1 MKKRRLLLIGCVIAA
16 LLFVGCKT
24 NEVETEDTTSSST
37 TTQTNTSSNNVTSGT
52 TGSESS
58 SSTTTTD
65 SSDSSSSSSSTT
77 SDSSGTKDY
86 TADNEALWAAIQ
98 AARKAAIEAGA
109 AEANPVAWAA
119 AEADYEVQKK
129 IMEAGGSS
137 SDMSAV
143 LRDLNY
149 RYQGLTALANAQKE
163 KAFVDENEWASYNRA
178 SYDNGSKRVTD
189 LTDPLKT
196 FESGKAFFDTAV
208 AAEKD
213 FDTVINS
220 AYRTIAKEE
229 RAKAFEAKKQADSV
243 KAAVSRKVDYEQA
256 VASFKSGDSHYVTG
270 NLKGS
275 IEDYIASRQ
284 AFETLFAEISE
295 ARAQALAAIEAARK
309 RVSESEDVALAAD
322 KEAPLGNAQVEGI
335 EAEDAKLLD
344 DDDFAEAESAQAAAE
359 DAIEASSP
367 LQPFDESAEDAIEE
381 DVE

>member
-16 LLFVGCKT
+16 LLFAGCKT

-37 TTQTNTSSNNVTSGT
+37 TTQTNTSSNNVTSGS

-65 SSDSSSSSSSTT
+65 SSDSSSSSSSSSTT

-129 IMEAGGSS
+129 IMDEGGSS

-149 RYQGLTALANAQKE
+149 RYQGLTALANAQKK

-178 SYDNGSKRVTD
+178 SYDNGSKKVTD

-229 RAKAFEAKKQADSV
+229 RSKAFEAKKQADSV

-256 VASFKSGDSHYVTG
+256 VAIFKSGDSHYVTG

-359 DAIEASSP
+359 DAIE
-367 LQPFDESAEDAIEE
+367 E